1 MSDHDARALLV
12 EALDFFNDHPCF
24 SLRRDRRRTSYEL
37 AARIDAFLA
46 PDKTVLPVVAAAR
59 ERWANAHILRID
71 PDEQTVQRDG
81 DGYWVRAWVRVDATG
96 LADVGAAPIDR
107 YARAVAALPEITR
120 QVLLADFLGHED
132 FTAIAARL
140 GITTHEVE
148 QHIADALAAIAQ
160 ALDRA

>member
-1 MSDHDARALLV
+1 MPDLDARALLV

-24 SLRRDRRRTSYEL
+24 GLRRDRRRTSYQL

-46 PDKTVLPVVAAAR
+46 PDKTVLPIVAAAR
-59 ERWANAHILRID
+59 ERWLNTHILRID

-81 DGYWVRAWVRVDATG
+81 DSYWVRAWVRVDAAR

-120 QVLLADFLGHED
+120 QVLLADFLGEED
-132 FTAIAARL
+132 FAAIAARL
-140 GITTHEVE
+140 GIATHEVE
-148 QHIADALAAIAQ
+148 QHIADALAVIAQ
-160 ALDRA
+160 ALDRP

>member
-59 ERWANAHILRID
+59 KRWPDAHILRID

-81 DGYWVRAWVRVDATG
+81 DGYWVRAWVRVDAPVLPTSA
-96 LADVGAAPIDR
+96 LHQSTDTS
-107 YARAVAALPEITR
+107 ARSPHCRKSPVRFSWRIS
-120 QVLLADFLGHED
+120 
-132 FTAIAARL
+132 
-140 GITTHEVE
+140 
-148 QHIADALAAIAQ
+148 
-160 ALDRA
+160 

>member
-12 EALDFFNDHPCF
+12 EALDFFNDHPRF

-37 AARIDAFLA
+37 AARIDAFLMS
-46 PDKTVLPVVAAAR
+46 DKAALPIVAAAR
-59 ERWANAHILRID
+59 QRWATTHGLRVD

-81 DGYWVRAWVRVDATG
+81 DGYWLRAWVRADA
-96 LADVGAAPIDR
+96 AAPPEIHAAPIDR

-120 QVLLADFLGHED
+120 QVLLAGFLGDED

-140 GITTHEVE
+140 GINTPEVE

>member
-12 EALDFFNDHPCF
+12 EALDFFNDHPRF
-24 SLRRDRRRTSYEL
+24 SLRRGRRRTSYEL

-46 PDKTVLPVVAAAR
+46 PDTAVLPIVAAAR
-59 ERWANAHILRID
+59 ERWATAHMLRID

-81 DGYWVRAWVRVDATG
+81 EGYWVRAWVHVDAAG
-96 LADVGAAPIDR
+96 LGEAGAAQIDR
-107 YARAVAALPEITR
+107 YASAVTALPEITR
-120 QVLLADFLGHED
+120 QVFMAHLLGDED

-148 QHIADALAAIAQ
+148 QRIADALVAIGRV
-160 ALDRA
+160 LDRR

>member
-12 EALDFFNDHPCF
+12 EALAFFNDHPRF

-46 PDKTVLPVVAAAR
+46 PDTAVPPIVAAAR
-59 ERWANAHILRID
+59 ERWANTHILRID
-71 PDEQTVQRDG
+71 PDEQTVQHDG
-81 DGYWVRAWVRVDATG
+81 DGYWVRAWVHVDAAG
-96 LADVGAAPIDR
+96 LAGVGAAPIDR
-107 YARAVAALPEITR
+107 YGRAVAALPEITR
-120 QVLLADFLGHED
+120 QVLLADFLGRED
-132 FTAIAARL
+132 FTAIAVRF
-140 GITTHEVE
+140 GITTQEVE

>member
-46 PDKTVLPVVAAAR
+46 PDTAVLPIVTAAR
-59 ERWANAHILRID
+59 KRWATTQGLRVD
-71 PDEQTVQRDG
+71 PDEHTVQRDG
-81 DGYWVRAWVRVDATG
+81 DGYWVRAWVRMDAAA
-96 LADVGAAPIDR
+96 LADVGTAPIDR
-107 YARAVAALPEITR
+107 YARAVAALPDITR
-120 QVLLADFLGHED
+120 QVLLADFLGDED

-140 GITTHEVE
+140 GITTREVE

-160 ALDRA
+160 ALDRP